1 MFWLFF
7 YSFHQFKIFFLT
19 HTKKNNHTDIPAKSE
34 YQDEVSPFIGNLTT
48 DTMKEVL
55 TEFTN
60 FRNRY
65 YKSSY
70 GAQSCRW
77 LIQQIRDVAEGFDHV
92 SVKEF
97 EHSVSIIC
105 ARICICVTNKK
116 KWLTKGM
123 NCYSGINSLSLLDLK
138 DQTRIWIMNWLLLVL
153 IKILSTCGYLVL
165 VVHPVLM

>member
-1 MFWLFF
+1 
-7 YSFHQFKIFFLT
+7 
-19 HTKKNNHTDIPAKSE
+19 
-34 YQDEVSPFIGNLTT
+34 
-48 DTMKEVL
+48 MKEVL

-77 LIQQIRDVAEGFDHV
+77 LIQQIRDVAESFDHV
-92 SVKEF
+92 SIKEF

-105 ARICICVTNKK
+105 ARVCICVTNKK